1 MIPLQR
7 EIFDKTRFARNS
19 FIKYIVLAKGITIE
33 TFKQQ
38 VNWLLDFRR
47 SYEIIRRAHPQG
59 GFLFNPPS

>member
-7 EIFDKTRFARNS
+7 EIFDKTRFALTS
-19 FIKYIVLAKGITIE
+19 FIKYIVLANWITIE
-33 TFKQQ
+33 IFNQQ

-59 GFLFNPPS
+59 WAYLG

>member
-47 SYEIIRRAHPQG
+47 SYEIIRRAHPQEWAYLG
-59 GFLFNPPS
+59 

>member
-33 TFKQQ
+33 TFNQQ

-59 GFLFNPPS
+59 WAYLG

>member
-47 SYEIIRRAHPQG
+47 SYEIIRRAHPSG
-59 GFLFNPPS
+59 WAYLG

>member
-19 FIKYIVLAKGITIE
+19 FIKYIVLAKVITIE

-38 VNWLLDFRR
+38 VN
-47 SYEIIRRAHPQG
+47 
-59 GFLFNPPS
+59 

>member
-7 EIFDKTRFARNS
+7 EIFDKTRFARTS
-19 FIKYIVLAKGITIE
+19 FIKYIVLANWITIE
-33 TFKQQ
+33 IFNQQ

-59 GFLFNPPS
+59 WAYLG